1 MNNKGI
7 NLKKIKGNL
16 ILLLTSVIWGASFV
30 SQRVG
35 MEKIPPATFNGIR
48 LLIGALVLLPVII
61 ISDRMKYKNGAEKP
75 SKEEKKIL
83 LKGGIICG
91 IFLCIATTVQTW
103 GLMYTTSGKSGFI
116 TAMYIIFVPFI
127 GLLLKRSFP
136 KIAFLSAFI
145 ALVGMYLLCG
155 FNDGFDFNIGDFL
168 TLICAVVFSF
178 HIIAIDIFSPKA
190 DGIKLSALQ
199 FFFAGI
205 IDFVIIV
212 LFDKPDIGLIID
224 CTVPILYS
232 GVMSCGV
239 AYTLQ
244 IIGQKY
250 TDPASASILM
260 SLESVFAVLSGM
272 IILGE
277 AMSGI
282 EILGCMLMFAA
293 IIINTLKS

>member
-48 LLIGALVLLPVII
+48 LLIGAIVLLPVII

>member
-199 FFFAGI
+199 FFVAGI

-224 CTVPILYS
+224 CTAPILYS